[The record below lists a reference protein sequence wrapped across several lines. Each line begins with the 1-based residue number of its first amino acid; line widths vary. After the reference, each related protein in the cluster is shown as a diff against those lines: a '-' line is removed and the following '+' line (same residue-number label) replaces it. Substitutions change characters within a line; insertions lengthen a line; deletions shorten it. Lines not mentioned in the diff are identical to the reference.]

1 MVKLIV
7 SGIAA
12 AIILIL
18 AVVFWPLVS
27 VPAGHVGIVTLF
39 GNVQERPLLPGLAV
53 VNPFAHVVDIETRVN
68 KVEVSGETGTKDL
81 QSVKAKVVVN
91 YHPHADT
98 APKLYA
104 NLGLQYA
111 DRLITAAV
119 QDRLKS
125 VTPHFNAEELITR
138 RDQVRL
144 QVKTAIIDAIKQ
156 VTNGMVA
163 VDEVQLAD
171 FGFAASFSKVIEEKQ
186 VAEQLA
192 LKAKRD
198 LDRIKVEADQR
209 RAEAQGQAD
218 ATIMHA
224 KAEAEAFRL
233 KTQTLS
239 PAMLQMA
246 AIEKWNGELPTVTGG
261 AMPWIQVP
269 TKQPKSDQ

>member
-1 MVKLIV
+1 MTRLIV
-7 SGIAA
+7 GGVAA
-12 AIILIL
+12 ALVLIL
-18 AVVFWPLVS
+18 VLVFWPLVQ
-27 VPAGHVGIVTLF
+27 VPAGHMGVVTLF
-39 GNVQERPLLPGLAV
+39 GSVQEKPLAPGLAV
-53 VNPFAHVVDIETRVN
+53 VNPFAKVVDIETRVN
-68 KVEVSGETGTKDL
+68 KVQVTGEAGTKDL
-81 QSVKAKVVVN
+81 QSIGATVVVN
-91 YHPHADT
+91 YHPYADT

-104 NLGLQYA
+104 NLGPQYA

-119 QDRLKS
+119 QDRLKA
-125 VTPHFNAEELITR
+125 VTPHFTAEELITKR
-138 RDQVRL
+138 NEVRA
-144 QVKTAIIDAIKQ
+144 QVKSAIIAAVKE
-156 VTNGMVA
+156 VTMGLVA

-171 FGFAASFSKVIEEKQ
+171 FKFAASFSKVIEEKQ

-198 LDRIKVEADQR
+198 LDRIKVEADQK
-209 RAEAQGQAD
+209 RASAQGEAD

-233 KTQTLS
+233 KSQTLS

-269 TKQPKSDQ
+269 TKQPKGEQ